1 MKTLV
6 IYTSQTGF
14 TQRYAQWIAGRTNGD
29 LMELKEAGKQEDGFF
44 AAYDAIVYGGW
55 CMGGKIVKL
64 NWFLEKAA
72 DWKDKRLAAFA
83 TGASPNDNPE
93 IDEVFGKML
102 TEEQK
107 KYIRLFYCQG
117 GLNYDKMKILYRL
130 MMKMYISA
138 MKKKK
143 DATEKEKQK
152 AAMIAKSY
160 DVADVRYT
168 DPIVAYL
175 TGENDQS
182 SVR

>member
-14 TQRYAQWIAGRTNGD
+14 TQRYAQWIAERTNAD

-55 CMGGKIVKL
+55 CMGGKIIKL

-102 TEEQK
+102 TEEQR

-117 GLNYDKMKILYRL
+117 GLNYDKMKMPYRL
-130 MMKMYISA
+130 MMKMVRFRHE
-138 MKKKK
+138 
-143 DATEKEKQK
+143 EKEGCHRERK
-152 AAMIAKSY
+152 A
-160 DVADVRYT
+160 
-168 DPIVAYL
+168 
-175 TGENDQS
+175 ES
-182 SVR
+182 SHDRCVL

>member
-102 TEEQK
+102 TEEQR

-138 MKKKK
+138 MKKRRMPQRKK
-143 DATEKEKQK
+143 SRKQ
-152 AAMIAKSY
+152 
-160 DVADVRYT
+160 
-168 DPIVAYL
+168 P
-175 TGENDQS
+175 
-182 SVR
+182 